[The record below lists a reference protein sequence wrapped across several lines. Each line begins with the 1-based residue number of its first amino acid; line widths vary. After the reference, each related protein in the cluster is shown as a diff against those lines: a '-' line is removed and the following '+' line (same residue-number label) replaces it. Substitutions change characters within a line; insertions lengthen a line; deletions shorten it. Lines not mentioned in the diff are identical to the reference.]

1 MSVIITE
8 SQVKME
14 QLQKEIEALKKLDKI
29 KEEATY
35 THLTSII
42 KTILI
47 LWFLTIAVFVGGIVW
62 YLSQYNY
69 EIVEDDATINSEGG
83 NANMITGNG
92 SVINNG

>member
-1 MSVIITE
+1 MVTE
-8 SQVKME
+8 SQLKME
-14 QLQKEIEALKKLDKI
+14 KLEKEVESLKKFEKI

-62 YLSQYNY
+62 YLSQYDY
-69 EIVEDDATINSEGG
+69 EIAEDDAIINSEGG

>member
-1 MSVIITE
+1 MVTE
-8 SQVKME
+8 SQLKME
-14 QLQKEIEALKKLDKI
+14 KLEKEVESLKKFEKI

>member
-1 MSVIITE
+1 MVTE
-8 SQVKME
+8 SQLKME
-14 QLQKEIEALKKLDKI
+14 KLEKEVESLKKFEKI

-35 THLTSII
+35 TQLTSII

-62 YLSQYNY
+62 YLSQYDY
-69 EIVEDDATINSEGG
+69 EISEDDATINSEGG

>member
-1 MSVIITE
+1 MVTE
-8 SQVKME
+8 SQLKMGKLE
-14 QLQKEIEALKKLDKI
+14 KEVESLKKFEKI

-62 YLSQYNY
+62 YLSQYDY

-83 NANMITGNG
+83 NANMIKGNG

>member
-1 MSVIITE
+1 MVTE
-8 SQVKME
+8 SQLKME
-14 QLQKEIEALKKLDKI
+14 KLEKEVESLKKFEKI

-62 YLSQYNY
+62 YLSQYDY
-69 EIVEDDATINSEGG
+69 EIAKDDATINSEGG

>member
-1 MSVIITE
+1 MVTE
-8 SQVKME
+8 SQLKMGKLE
-14 QLQKEIEALKKLDKI
+14 KEVESLKKFEKI

-62 YLSQYNY
+62 YLSQYDY
-69 EIVEDDATINSEGG
+69 EILEDDATINSEGG
-83 NANMITGNG
+83 NANMIKGNG

>member
-1 MSVIITE
+1 MVTE
-8 SQVKME
+8 SQLKME
-14 QLQKEIEALKKLDKI
+14 KLEKEVESLKKFEKI

-47 LWFLTIAVFVGGIVW
+47 LWFLTIAVFIGGIVW
-62 YLSQYNY
+62 YLSQYDY

-83 NANMITGNG
+83 NANMIKGNG

>member
-1 MSVIITE
+1 MVTE
-8 SQVKME
+8 SQLKIE
-14 QLQKEIEALKKLDKI
+14 KLEKEVESLKKFDKI

-62 YLSQYNY
+62 YFSQFDY

-83 NANMITGNG
+83 NANMIKGNG

>member
-14 QLQKEIEALKKLDKI
+14 QLQKEVEALKKFEKI

-62 YLSQYNY
+62 YLSQYDY
-69 EIVEDDATINSEGG
+69 EIAEDDATINSEGG